1 MVDTAIIHG
10 IYDISKEGDPA
21 RSHAAA
27 PTARSPCPIAASR
40 GKQSCMLETVL
51 SWSQRTGTG
60 SHVCCIF
67 VVFSWAE
74 YLNCLKCSFLTVPWE
89 LEWKLPWPV
98 WRITSE
104 NIFQKCWA
112 QSLAPRKLYKYW
124 LDEWKS
130 EELWSQRML
139 WTELCPLQIHALKS

>member
-10 IYDISKEGDPA
+10 LYGISKEGDPA

-27 PTARSPCPIAASR
+27 TAVRSSCPSAASS
-40 GKQSCMLETVL
+40 GKQSCVLETAL
-51 SWSQRTGTG
+51 SWSQRAGAG
-60 SHVCCIF
+60 SRICCIF

-74 YLNCLKCSFLTVPWE
+74 HLNCLKCIFLTVPWE
-89 LEWKLPWPV
+89 LEWELPWTV

-124 LDEWKS
+124 LDEGES
-130 EELWSQRML
+130 GGLWSQRML
-139 WTELCPLQIHALKS
+139 WTELCPLQIHVLKS